1 MIEIIIDGKDLYT
14 KQQAHEFF
22 SAQEGFPEKY
32 GKNLD
37 ALFDVLTSLPEI
49 KVKVKNPRNIV
60 DHLGEYG
67 KKLLLVIKDACDRNP
82 GIVLEVEEEEET
94 CGCDECDCE
103 DCDCEEC
110 EDCDC
115 EECDCEECD
124 CDECGCDECDGE

>member
-22 SAQEGFPEKY
+22 SAQEGFPAKY

-49 KVKVKNPRNIV
+49 KVTVKNPQSIV
-60 DHLGEYG
+60 DNLGEYG

-82 GIVLEVEEEEET
+82 GIELEVEEEEET
-94 CGCDECDCE
+94 CS
-103 DCDCEEC
+103 CEEC
-110 EDCDC
+110 ECDRCDCD
-115 EECDCEECD
+115 ECSCEECD
-124 CDECGCDECDGE
+124 CDECNCDECDGE